1 MGNKSSTSVING
13 NIKGAVPEA
22 VSSTESVHFPSIARE
37 RRLGACV
44 PPSIKGVTNGV
55 SRELSYF
62 VLKNIK
68 CIHKLHSSLPLRAE
82 TNA

>member
-68 CIHKLHSSLPLRAE
+68 CIHNNFTHRFPFTE